1 MVCDL
6 VMPTG
11 PSSASSVEPMAR
23 SRTPAMRER
32 MTEPP
37 HALYSLP
44 LPQGQRSLR
53 PTRVDLR
60 TDWAVA
66 SPSSA
71 WVNPLLDSA
80 SEAGS

>member
-1 MVCDL
+1 
-6 VMPTG
+6 
-11 PSSASSVEPMAR
+11 
-23 SRTPAMRER
+23 MRER

-37 HALYSLP
+37 HALYFLP